1 MKCQA
6 VLYAILAHKMP
17 KMTLSVRFTM
27 SKRQFS
33 ERKCFLL
40 LVLGFRFMIFLG
52 VAPHVRGRAF
62 RSNLFMLKT

>member
-40 LVLGFRFMIFLG
+40 LVLGFRFM
-52 VAPHVRGRAF
+52 
-62 RSNLFMLKT
+62 